1 MCLCGG
7 LAEDNARI
15 ILLAVVL
22 AAYMLAGAALF
33 QRLESDLEIRQAA
46 EFWRV
51 YHAFRR
57 HHLRGSPLALQ
68 RLHELLY
75 AYGNASATG
84 IINKRRRWD
93 FPGSFH
99 FVGTIVSTIGYGS
112 TAPQTTAGKAA
123 VVLYGF
129 FGCSGGILFF
139 NLFLERII
147 TFLAWILRSWHVRRL
162 RRRLRKTILA
172 SRRISK
178 SMNTPKRS
186 SLPDILD
193 DDDNHVDLD
202 QWKPSVYGVML
213 YLSAVSCII
222 ASCAAAL
229 YASLEDWDYFD
240 ALYFAFISFTT
251 IGFGDFVSTQKP
263 NYPHVHWYRFAN
275 FIFLVVGCCCIYSLL
290 NVTSIVIKQ
299 GLNYVIHKLQY
310 GNRDV
315 AAPYLPR
322 RQSSVSTIYYSK
334 RRPTTRFV
342 GRDSIRAEDNSE
354 TPRRMSG
361 ELISMKDFLSANK
374 VSLAVMQKQL
384 YDAAQKQRGAGSLAT
399 TPNHQMLRPGAVGPL
414 AIASEKFES
423 KSTINR

>member
-1 MCLCGG
+1 MCVCGG
-7 LAEDNARI
+7 LAEDNARF

-22 AAYMLAGAALF
+22 AAYMLAGATLF
-33 QRLESDLEIRQAA
+33 QILEGDLEVRQAA

-75 AYGNASATG
+75 AYGNASSAG

-112 TAPQTTAGKAA
+112 TAPQTTAGRAA

-147 TFLAWILRSWHVRRL
+147 TFLAWILRSLHLYRVRKRL
-162 RRRLRKTILA
+162 RQTA
-172 SRRISK
+172 TSSRRVSRL
-178 SMNTPKRS
+178 SNPRS

-193 DDDNHVDLD
+193 DDEVSLE
-202 QWKPSVYGVML
+202 QWKPSVYWVML
-213 YLSAVSCII
+213 YLLL
-222 ASCAAAL
+222 ASCTTACIAAAV
-229 YASLEDWDYFD
+229 YAPLEGWEYFD
-240 ALYFAFISFTT
+240 ALYFCFVSFAT
-251 IGFGDFVSTQKP
+251 IGFGDFVSTQKTS
-263 NYPHVHWYRFAN
+263 YPYVHWYRFAN
-275 FIFLVVGCCCIYSLL
+275 FVFLVIGCCCIYSLL
-290 NVTSIVIKQ
+290 NVTSIIIKQ
-299 GLNYVIHKLQY
+299 GLNYVIEKLQC
-310 GNRDV
+310 GNQDL
-315 AAPYLPR
+315 AAPHLPR
-322 RQSSVSTIYYSK
+322 RKSSVSSIYYSK
-334 RRPTTRFV
+334 RRSMKLV
-342 GRDSIRAEDNSE
+342 SKDSIRAAEEESNGS
-354 TPRRMSG
+354 RRMSG

-384 YDAAQKQRGAGSLAT
+384 YETAQMQKGGGPIAT
-399 TPNHQMLRPGAVGPL
+399 TPSHQASVFKPGAVGPL
-414 AIASEKFES
+414 AIASEKFEN
-423 KSTINR
+423 KSSINR